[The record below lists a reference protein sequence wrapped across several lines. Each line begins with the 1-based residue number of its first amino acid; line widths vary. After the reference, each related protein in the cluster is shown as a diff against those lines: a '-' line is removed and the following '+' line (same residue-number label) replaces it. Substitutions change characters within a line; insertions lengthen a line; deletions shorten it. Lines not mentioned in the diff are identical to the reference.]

1 MVTESKDYFQMF
13 PIYNGHQQQQQQQKQ
28 QHIKCF
34 LKHWTATA
42 GVNSSKFNA
51 EQGEKSFYFS
61 TNLSFFVFAEF
72 CLFNLF

>member
-51 EQGEKSFYFS
+51 ERKVFIFQHLTKTFLVKTKNGQFFY
-61 TNLSFFVFAEF
+61 
-72 CLFNLF
+72 